1 MQLKED
7 MIMNKKLYDA
17 VLGLAIGDALGVPYE
32 FKKRGTFL
40 CKDMVGYKTH
50 HQPKGTWS
58 DDTSMVLATLDSL
71 KSNDGKIVPTDMFE
85 RFNRWLQN
93 SDYTPF
99 GEVFDAGIATCKAL
113 KTGKP
118 QSGEYDNGSGSLMRI
133 LPLAF
138 VPCTEDEIR
147 AVSAI
152 THGHRI
158 SMDACVI
165 YVHVVRRL
173 LAGENIN
180 EIIPTLQ
187 YDKPF
192 DRLHRIDQL
201 SAQEIKS
208 SGYVVDTLEAAL
220 WAVSHKSNEAGKEK
234 SFRKDL
240 LDAVNLGSDTD
251 TVGAVAGG
259 LAGIIYGLD
268 DMTDWVEALQ
278 NRQEL
283 ERYLW

>member
-7 MIMNKKLYDA
+7 MVMNKKLYDA
-17 VLGLAIGDALGVPYE
+17 VIGLAIGDALGVPYE

-118 QSGEYDNGSGSLMRI
+118 QSGEYDNGNGSLMRI

-251 TVGAVAGG
+251 TVACVAGSVAG
-259 LAGIIYGLD
+259 LY
-268 DMTDWVEALQ
+268 
-278 NRQEL
+278 
-283 ERYLW
+283 

>member
-1 MQLKED
+1 
-7 MIMNKKLYDA
+7 MNKKLYDA

-118 QSGEYDNGSGSLMRI
+118 QSGEYDNGNGSLMRI

-138 VPCTEDEIR
+138 VPCTDDEIR

-152 THGHRI
+152 THAHRI

-165 YVHVVRRL
+165 YVHVANRI

-220 WAVSHKSNEAGKEK
+220 WAVSHKSGDAGKEK
-234 SFRKDL
+234 SFRSDL

-268 DMTDWVEALQ
+268 DVADWVEALQ

>member
-1 MQLKED
+1 MD
-7 MIMNKKLYDA
+7 SKLHDA
-17 VLGLAIGDALGVPYE
+17 ILGLAIGDALGVPYE
-32 FKKRGTFL
+32 FKKRGSFL
-40 CKDMVGYKTH
+40 CTEMVGYGTH
-50 HQPKGTWS
+50 NQPEGTWS

-71 KSNDGKIVPTDMFE
+71 KSNDGKIVPKDMVE
-85 RFNRWLQN
+85 RFNYWLLYG
-93 SDYTPF
+93 DYTAH

-118 QSGEYDNGSGSLMRI
+118 QTGEYDNGNGSLMRI

-138 VPCTEDEIR
+138 VPCTDDEIR

-165 YVHVVRRL
+165 YVHIAKRL
-173 LAGENIN
+173 LAGESIC

-192 DRLHRIDQL
+192 DRLHRIDQI
-201 SAQEIKS
+201 STSEIKS

-220 WAVSHKSNEAGKEK
+220 WAVSHKSNNADKEK
-234 SFRKDL
+234 SFRNDL
-240 LDAVNLGSDTD
+240 LDAVNLGQDTD

-268 DMTDWVEALQ
+268 EVSDWVETLQ
-278 NRQEL
+278 NREEL

>member
-1 MQLKED
+1 

-113 KTGKP
+113 RTGKP
-118 QSGEYDNGSGSLMRI
+118 QSGEYDNGNGSLMRI

-138 VPCTEDEIR
+138 VPCTDDEIR

-152 THGHRI
+152 THAHRI

-165 YVHVVRRL
+165 YVHVANRL
-173 LAGENIN
+173 LAGEDIGD
-180 EIIPTLQ
+180 IIPTLQ

-220 WAVSHKSNEAGKEK
+220 WAVSHKSGDAGKEK
-234 SFRKDL
+234 SFRSDL

-268 DMTDWVEALQ
+268 DVADWVEALQ

>member
-1 MQLKED
+1 
-7 MIMNKKLYDA
+7 MNSKLQDA
-17 VLGLAIGDALGVPYE
+17 ILGLAIGDALGVPYE
-32 FKKRGTFL
+32 FEKRGTFL
-40 CKDMVGYKTH
+40 CTEMVGYGTH
-50 HQPKGTWS
+50 NQPEGTWS

-71 KSNDGKIVPTDMFE
+71 KSNDGKIVLKDMFE
-85 RFNRWLQN
+85 RFNYWLLYG
-93 SDYTPF
+93 DYTAH

-113 KTGKP
+113 QTGKP
-118 QSGEYDNGSGSLMRI
+118 QTGEYDNGNGSLMRI

-138 VPCTEDEIR
+138 VPCTDDEIR

-165 YVHVVRRL
+165 YVHIAKRL
-173 LAGENIN
+173 LAGESIC

-201 SAQEIKS
+201 STSEIKS

-220 WAVSHKSNEAGKEK
+220 WAVSRKSSNVEKEK
-234 SFRKDL
+234 SFRNDL
-240 LDAVNLGSDTD
+240 LDAVNLGQDTD

-268 DMTDWVEALQ
+268 KVSDWVEKLQ
-278 NRQEL
+278 NREEL

>member
-1 MQLKED
+1 
-7 MIMNKKLYDA
+7 MNSKLHDA
-17 VLGLAIGDALGVPYE
+17 ILGLAIGDALGVPYE
-32 FKKRGTFL
+32 FEKRGTFL
-40 CKDMVGYKTH
+40 CTEMVGYGTH
-50 HQPKGTWS
+50 NQPEGTWS

-71 KSNDGKIVPTDMFE
+71 KSNDGKIVLKDMFE
-85 RFNRWLQN
+85 RFNYWLLYG
-93 SDYTPF
+93 DYTAH

-113 KTGKP
+113 QTGKP
-118 QSGEYDNGSGSLMRI
+118 QTGEYDNGNGSLMRI

-138 VPCTEDEIR
+138 VPCTDDEIR

-165 YVHVVRRL
+165 YVHIAKRL
-173 LAGENIN
+173 LAGESIC

-201 SAQEIKS
+201 STSEIKS

-220 WAVSHKSNEAGKEK
+220 WVVSHKSNNADKEK
-234 SFRKDL
+234 SFRNDL
-240 LDAVNLGSDTD
+240 LDAVNLGQDTD

-268 DMTDWVEALQ
+268 KVSDWVEKLQ
-278 NRQEL
+278 NREEL

>member
-1 MQLKED
+1 
-7 MIMNKKLYDA
+7 MNRKLHDA
-17 VLGLAIGDALGVPYE
+17 ILGLAIGDALGVPFE
-32 FKKRGTFL
+32 FKRRGTFL
-40 CKDMVGYKTH
+40 CTDMIGYGTH
-50 HQPKGTWS
+50 SQPKGTWS

-71 KSNDGKIVPTDMFE
+71 KSNNGQIVPEDMFV
-85 RFNRWLQN
+85 RFNHWLQN
-93 SDYTPF
+93 SDYTAH
-99 GEVFDAGIATCKAL
+99 GEVFDAGIATCNAL
-113 KTGKP
+113 RTGKS
-118 QSGEYDNGSGSLMRI
+118 QTGEYDNGNGSLMRI

-138 VPCTEDEIR
+138 VPCTDDEIR

-152 THGHRI
+152 THGHQI

-165 YVHVVRRL
+165 YIHVAKRL
-173 LAGENIN
+173 LAGESISQ
-180 EIIPTLQ
+180 IIPTLR

-201 SAQEIKS
+201 SVGEVKS

-220 WAVSHKSNEAGKEK
+220 WAVSHKSNKAGKEK
-234 SFRKDL
+234 SFRNDL
-240 LDAVNLGSDTD
+240 LDAVNLGQDTD

-268 DMTDWVEALQ
+268 EVSEWVETLQ
-278 NRQEL
+278 NREEL

>member
-1 MQLKED
+1 
-7 MIMNKKLYDA
+7 
-17 VLGLAIGDALGVPYE
+17 
-32 FKKRGTFL
+32 
-40 CKDMVGYKTH
+40 MVGYGTH
-50 HQPKGTWS
+50 NQPEGTWS

-71 KSNDGKIVPTDMFE
+71 KSNDGKIVLKDMFE
-85 RFNRWLQN
+85 RFNYWLLYG
-93 SDYTPF
+93 DYTAH

-113 KTGKP
+113 QTGKS
-118 QSGEYDNGSGSLMRI
+118 QTGEYDNGNGSLMRI

-138 VPCTEDEIR
+138 VPCTDDEIR

-165 YVHVVRRL
+165 YVHIAKRL
-173 LAGENIN
+173 LAGESIC

-192 DRLHRIDQL
+192 DRLHRIDQI
-201 SAQEIKS
+201 STSEIKS

-220 WAVSHKSNEAGKEK
+220 WAVSHKSNNADKEK
-234 SFRKDL
+234 SFRNDL
-240 LDAVNLGSDTD
+240 LDAVNLGQDTD

-268 DMTDWVEALQ
+268 EVSDWVETLQ
-278 NRQEL
+278 NREEL

>member
-1 MQLKED
+1 MD
-7 MIMNKKLYDA
+7 SKLHDA
-17 VLGLAIGDALGVPYE
+17 ILGLAIGDALGVPYE
-32 FKKRGTFL
+32 FEKRGTFL
-40 CKDMVGYKTH
+40 CTEMVGYGTH
-50 HQPKGTWS
+50 NQPEGTWS

-71 KSNDGKIVPTDMFE
+71 KSSDGKIVPKDMFE
-85 RFNRWLQN
+85 RFNYWLLYD
-93 SDYTPF
+93 DYTAHS
-99 GEVFDAGIATCKAL
+99 EVFDAGIATCKAL

-118 QSGEYDNGSGSLMRI
+118 QTGEYDNGNGSLMRI

-138 VPCTEDEIR
+138 VPCTDDEIR

-165 YVHVVRRL
+165 YVHIAKRL
-173 LAGENIN
+173 LAGESIC

-192 DRLHRIDQL
+192 DRLHRIDQI
-201 SAQEIKS
+201 STSEIKS

-220 WAVSHKSNEAGKEK
+220 WAVSHKSNNADKEK
-234 SFRKDL
+234 SFRNDL
-240 LDAVNLGSDTD
+240 LDAVNLGQDTD

-268 DMTDWVEALQ
+268 EVSDWVETLQ
-278 NRQEL
+278 NREEL

>member
-1 MQLKED
+1 
-7 MIMNKKLYDA
+7 MNKKLYDA
-17 VLGLAIGDALGVPYE
+17 VIGLAIGDALGVPYE

-71 KSNDGKIVPTDMFE
+71 KSNDAKIVPTDMFE

-118 QSGEYDNGSGSLMRI
+118 QSGEYDNGNGSLMRI

-152 THGHRI
+152 THAHRI

-165 YVHVVRRL
+165 YVHVANRI
-173 LAGENIN
+173 LAGEDIN

-220 WAVSHKSNEAGKEK
+220 WAVSHKSADAGKEK
-234 SFRKDL
+234 SFRSDL

-268 DMTDWVEALQ
+268 DVADWVEALQ

>member
-1 MQLKED
+1 
-7 MIMNKKLYDA
+7 MNSKLHDA
-17 VLGLAIGDALGVPYE
+17 ILGLAIGDALGVPYE
-32 FKKRGTFL
+32 FEKRGTFL
-40 CKDMVGYKTH
+40 CTEMVGYGTH
-50 HQPKGTWS
+50 NQPEGTWS
-58 DDTSMVLATLDSL
+58 DDTSMVLATMDSL
-71 KSNDGKIVPTDMFE
+71 KSNDGKIVLKDMFE
-85 RFNRWLQN
+85 RFNYWLLYG
-93 SDYTPF
+93 DYTAH

-113 KTGKP
+113 QTGKP
-118 QSGEYDNGSGSLMRI
+118 QTGEYDNGNGSLMRI

-138 VPCTEDEIR
+138 VPCTDDEIR

-165 YVHVVRRL
+165 YVHIAKRL
-173 LAGENIN
+173 LAGESIC

-192 DRLHRIDQL
+192 DRLHRIDQI
-201 SAQEIKS
+201 STSEIKS

-220 WAVSHKSNEAGKEK
+220 WAVSHKSNNADKEK
-234 SFRKDL
+234 SFRNDL
-240 LDAVNLGSDTD
+240 LDAVNLGQDTD

-268 DMTDWVEALQ
+268 EVSDWVETLQ
-278 NRQEL
+278 NREEL

>member
-1 MQLKED
+1 
-7 MIMNKKLYDA
+7 MNSKLHDA
-17 VLGLAIGDALGVPYE
+17 ILGLAIGDALGVPYE
-32 FKKRGTFL
+32 FEKRGSFL
-40 CKDMVGYKTH
+40 CTEMVGYGTH
-50 HQPKGTWS
+50 NQPEGTWS

-71 KSNDGKIVPTDMFE
+71 KSNDGKIVLKDMFE
-85 RFNRWLQN
+85 RFNYWLLYG
-93 SDYTPF
+93 DYTAH

-113 KTGKP
+113 QTGKP
-118 QSGEYDNGSGSLMRI
+118 QTGEYDNGNGSLMRI

-138 VPCTEDEIR
+138 VPCTDDEIR

-165 YVHVVRRL
+165 YVHIAKRL
-173 LAGENIN
+173 LAGESIC

-201 SAQEIKS
+201 STSEIKS

-220 WAVSHKSNEAGKEK
+220 WAVSHKSNNADKEK
-234 SFRKDL
+234 SFRNDL
-240 LDAVNLGSDTD
+240 LDAVNLGQDTD

-268 DMTDWVEALQ
+268 EVSDWVETLQ
-278 NRQEL
+278 NREEL

>member
-1 MQLKED
+1 
-7 MIMNKKLYDA
+7 MNKKLYDA

-113 KTGKP
+113 RTGKP
-118 QSGEYDNGSGSLMRI
+118 QSGEYDNGNGSLMRI

-138 VPCTEDEIR
+138 VPCTDDEIR

-152 THGHRI
+152 THAHRI

-165 YVHVVRRL
+165 YVHVANRI

-220 WAVSHKSNEAGKEK
+220 WAVSHKSADAGKEK
-234 SFRKDL
+234 SFRSDL

-268 DMTDWVEALQ
+268 DVADWVEALQ

>member
-1 MQLKED
+1 MD
-7 MIMNKKLYDA
+7 SKLHDA
-17 VLGLAIGDALGVPYE
+17 ILGLAIGDALGVPYE
-32 FKKRGTFL
+32 FEKRGTFL
-40 CKDMVGYKTH
+40 CTEMVGYGTH
-50 HQPKGTWS
+50 NQPEGTWS

-71 KSNDGKIVPTDMFE
+71 KSNDGKIVPKDMFE
-85 RFNRWLQN
+85 RFNYWLLYG
-93 SDYTPF
+93 DYTAH

-113 KTGKP
+113 QTGKP
-118 QSGEYDNGSGSLMRI
+118 QTGEYDNGNGSLMRI

-138 VPCTEDEIR
+138 VPCTDDEIR

-165 YVHVVRRL
+165 YVHIAKRL
-173 LAGENIN
+173 LAGESIC

-192 DRLHRIDQL
+192 DRLHRIDQI
-201 SAQEIKS
+201 STSEIKS

-220 WAVSHKSNEAGKEK
+220 WAVSHKSNNADKEK
-234 SFRKDL
+234 SFRNDL
-240 LDAVNLGSDTD
+240 LDAVNLGQDTD

-268 DMTDWVEALQ
+268 EVSDWVETLQ
-278 NRQEL
+278 NREEL

>member
-1 MQLKED
+1 
-7 MIMNKKLYDA
+7 MNKKLYDA
-17 VLGLAIGDALGVPYE
+17 VIGLAIGDALGVPYE

-118 QSGEYDNGSGSLMRI
+118 QSGEYDNGNGSLMRI

-152 THGHRI
+152 THAHRI

-165 YVHVVRRL
+165 YVHVANRI
-173 LAGENIN
+173 LAGEDIN

-220 WAVSHKSNEAGKEK
+220 WAVSHKSGDAGKEK
-234 SFRKDL
+234 SFRSDL

-268 DMTDWVEALQ
+268 DVADWVEALQ

>member
-1 MQLKED
+1 
-7 MIMNKKLYDA
+7 MNIKLHDA
-17 VLGLAIGDALGVPYE
+17 ILGLAIGDALGVPYE

-40 CKDMVGYKTH
+40 CTQMVGYGTH
-50 HQPKGTWS
+50 NQPEGTWS

-71 KSNDGKIVPTDMFE
+71 KSNDGKIVPKDMFE
-85 RFNRWLQN
+85 RFNYWLLYG
-93 SDYTPF
+93 DYTAH

-118 QSGEYDNGSGSLMRI
+118 QTGEYDNGNGSLMRI

-138 VPCTEDEIR
+138 VPCTDDEIR

-165 YVHVVRRL
+165 YIHIAKRL
-173 LAGENIN
+173 LAGESIS
-180 EIIPTLQ
+180 EIIPTLR

-201 SAQEIKS
+201 SASEIKS

-220 WAVSHKSNEAGKEK
+220 WAVSHKSSNAEKEK
-234 SFRKDL
+234 SFRNDL
-240 LDAVNLGSDTD
+240 LDAVNLGQDTD

-268 DMTDWVEALQ
+268 EVSDWVGTLQ
-278 NRQEL
+278 NREEL

>member
-7 MIMNKKLYDA
+7 MVMNKKLYDA
-17 VLGLAIGDALGVPYE
+17 VIGLAIGDALGVPYE

-118 QSGEYDNGSGSLMRI
+118 QSGEYDNGNGSLMRI

-268 DMTDWVEALQ
+268 HMTDWVEALQ

>member
-1 MQLKED
+1 
-7 MIMNKKLYDA
+7 MNRKLYDA
-17 VLGLAIGDALGVPYE
+17 IFGLAIGDALGVPYE

-40 CKDMVGYKTH
+40 CTDMVGYGTH
-50 HQPKGTWS
+50 SQPAGTWS

-71 KSNDGKIVPTDMFE
+71 KSSDGKIVPTDMFE
-85 RFNRWLQN
+85 RFNRWIRN
-93 SDYTPF
+93 SQYTAH
-99 GEVFDAGIATCKAL
+99 GEVFDAGIATCTAL
-113 KTGKP
+113 RTGKP
-118 QSGEYDNGSGSLMRI
+118 QTGEYDNGNGSLMRI

-138 VPCTEDEIR
+138 VPCTDDEIR

-165 YVHVVRRL
+165 YVHVAKRL
-173 LAGENIN
+173 LEGERICD
-180 EIIPTLQ
+180 IIPTLQ

-192 DRLHRIDQL
+192 DRLHCIDQL
-201 SAQEIKS
+201 SASEIKS

-220 WAVSHKSNEAGKEK
+220 WTVSHKSDNAVKEK
-234 SFRKDL
+234 NFRNDL
-240 LDAVNLGSDTD
+240 LDAVNLGQDTD

-259 LAGIIYGLD
+259 LAGIIYGLED
-268 DMTDWVEALQ
+268 VADWVEALQ
-278 NRQEL
+278 NREEL

>member
-1 MQLKED
+1 
-7 MIMNKKLYDA
+7 MNKKLYDA
-17 VLGLAIGDALGVPYE
+17 VIGLAIGDALGVPYE

-118 QSGEYDNGSGSLMRI
+118 QSGEYDNGNGSLMRI

-152 THGHRI
+152 THAHRI

-220 WAVSHKSNEAGKEK
+220 WAVSHKSGDAGKEK
-234 SFRKDL
+234 SFRSDL

-268 DMTDWVEALQ
+268 DVADWVEALQ

>member
-1 MQLKED
+1 
-7 MIMNKKLYDA
+7 MNKKLYDA

-113 KTGKP
+113 RTGKP
-118 QSGEYDNGSGSLMRI
+118 QSGEYDNGNGSLMRI

-138 VPCTEDEIR
+138 VPCTDDEIR

-165 YVHVVRRL
+165 YVHVANRI

-220 WAVSHKSNEAGKEK
+220 WAVSHKSADAGKEK
-234 SFRKDL
+234 SFRSDL

-268 DMTDWVEALQ
+268 DVADWVEALQ

>member
-1 MQLKED
+1 
-7 MIMNKKLYDA
+7 MNKKLYDA
-17 VLGLAIGDALGVPYE
+17 VIGLAIGDALGVPYE

-118 QSGEYDNGSGSLMRI
+118 QSGEYDNGNGSLMRI

-152 THGHRI
+152 THAHRI

-165 YVHVVRRL
+165 YVHVANRI
-173 LAGENIN
+173 LAGEDIN

-220 WAVSHKSNEAGKEK
+220 WAVSHKSADAGKEK
-234 SFRKDL
+234 SFRSDL

-268 DMTDWVEALQ
+268 DVADWVEALQ

>member
-1 MQLKED
+1 MD
-7 MIMNKKLYDA
+7 SKLQDA
-17 VLGLAIGDALGVPYE
+17 ILGLAIGDALGVPYE
-32 FKKRGTFL
+32 FEKRGTFL
-40 CKDMVGYKTH
+40 CTEMVGYGTH
-50 HQPKGTWS
+50 NQPEGTWS

-71 KSNDGKIVPTDMFE
+71 KSNDGKIVPKDMFE
-85 RFNRWLQN
+85 RFNYWLLYG
-93 SDYTPF
+93 DYTAH

-113 KTGKP
+113 QTGKS
-118 QSGEYDNGSGSLMRI
+118 QTGEYDNGNGSLMRI

-138 VPCTEDEIR
+138 IPCTDDEIR

-165 YVHVVRRL
+165 YVHIAKRL
-173 LAGENIN
+173 LAGESIC

-192 DRLHRIDQL
+192 DRLHRIDQI
-201 SAQEIKS
+201 STSEIKS

-220 WAVSHKSNEAGKEK
+220 WAVSHKSNNADKEK
-234 SFRKDL
+234 SFRNDL
-240 LDAVNLGSDTD
+240 LDAVNLGQDTD

-268 DMTDWVEALQ
+268 EVSDWVETLQ
-278 NRQEL
+278 NREEL

>member
-1 MQLKED
+1 
-7 MIMNKKLYDA
+7 MNKKLYDA

-118 QSGEYDNGSGSLMRI
+118 QSGEYDNGNGSLMRI

>member
-1 MQLKED
+1 MD
-7 MIMNKKLYDA
+7 SKLHDA
-17 VLGLAIGDALGVPYE
+17 ILGLAIGDALGVPYE
-32 FKKRGTFL
+32 FMKRGSFL
-40 CKDMVGYKTH
+40 CTEMVGYGTH
-50 HQPKGTWS
+50 NQPEGTWS

-71 KSNDGKIVPTDMFE
+71 KSNDGKIVLKDMFE
-85 RFNRWLQN
+85 RFNYWLLYG
-93 SDYTPF
+93 DYTAH

-113 KTGKP
+113 QTGKP
-118 QSGEYDNGSGSLMRI
+118 QTGEYDNGNGSLMRI

-138 VPCTEDEIR
+138 VPCTDDEIR

-165 YVHVVRRL
+165 YVHIAKRL
-173 LAGENIN
+173 LAGESIC

-192 DRLHRIDQL
+192 DRLHRIDQI
-201 SAQEIKS
+201 STSEIKS

-220 WAVSHKSNEAGKEK
+220 WAVSHKSNNADKEK
-234 SFRKDL
+234 SFRNDL
-240 LDAVNLGSDTD
+240 LDAVNLGQDTD

-268 DMTDWVEALQ
+268 EVSDWVETLQ
-278 NRQEL
+278 NREEL

>member
-1 MQLKED
+1 
-7 MIMNKKLYDA
+7 MNKKLYAA

-113 KTGKP
+113 RTGKP
-118 QSGEYDNGSGSLMRI
+118 QSGEYDNGNGSLMRI

-138 VPCTEDEIR
+138 VPCTDDEIR

-220 WAVSHKSNEAGKEK
+220 WAVSHKSADAGKEK
-234 SFRKDL
+234 SFRSDL

-251 TVGAVAGG
+251 TIGAVAGG

-268 DMTDWVEALQ
+268 DVADWVEALQ

>member
-7 MIMNKKLYDA
+7 MVMNKKLYDA
-17 VLGLAIGDALGVPYE
+17 VIGLAIGDALGVPYE

-85 RFNRWLQN
+85 RFNRWIRN
-93 SDYTPF
+93 SQYTAH

-118 QSGEYDNGSGSLMRI
+118 QTGEYDNGNGSLMRI

-138 VPCTEDEIR
+138 VPCTDDEIR

-152 THGHRI
+152 THAHRI

-165 YVHVVRRL
+165 YVHVANRI
-173 LAGENIN
+173 LAGEDIN

-208 SGYVVDTLEAAL
+208 SGYVVDALEAAL
-220 WAVSHKSNEAGKEK
+220 WAVSHKSADAGKEK
-234 SFRKDL
+234 SFRSDL

-268 DMTDWVEALQ
+268 DEADWVEALQ

>member
-1 MQLKED
+1 
-7 MIMNKKLYDA
+7 MNKKLYDA
-17 VLGLAIGDALGVPYE
+17 VIGLAIGDALGVPYE

-118 QSGEYDNGSGSLMRI
+118 QSGEYDNGNGSLMRI

-152 THGHRI
+152 THAHRI

>member
-1 MQLKED
+1 MD
-7 MIMNKKLYDA
+7 SKLHDA
-17 VLGLAIGDALGVPYE
+17 ILGLAIGDALGVPYE
-32 FKKRGTFL
+32 FEKRGTFL
-40 CKDMVGYKTH
+40 CTEMVGYGTH
-50 HQPKGTWS
+50 NQPEGTWS

-71 KSNDGKIVPTDMFE
+71 KSNDGKIVPKDMVE
-85 RFNRWLQN
+85 RFNYWLLYG
-93 SDYTPF
+93 DYTAH

-118 QSGEYDNGSGSLMRI
+118 QTGEYDNGNGSLMRI

-138 VPCTEDEIR
+138 VLCTDDEIR

-165 YVHVVRRL
+165 YVHIAKRL
-173 LAGENIN
+173 LAGESIC

-192 DRLHRIDQL
+192 DRLHRIDQI
-201 SAQEIKS
+201 STSEIKS

-220 WAVSHKSNEAGKEK
+220 WAVSHKSNNADKEK
-234 SFRKDL
+234 SFRNDL
-240 LDAVNLGSDTD
+240 LDAVNLGQDTD

-268 DMTDWVEALQ
+268 EVSDWVETLQ
-278 NRQEL
+278 NREEL